1 MKWMFCST
9 VGCYGV
15 LEEEARRKGFSREQQ
30 GRNRKNDGCRWLG
43 SRVRVHVGVSQGTDL
58 MT

>member
-1 MKWMFCST
+1 MFCST